1 MPTEV
6 GHLRSAYWLKTSGVW
21 ALHRQISAV
30 FLVANFRASWPK
42 HITYGRG
49 FTYGTTYSYT
59 SNCQGGARHSSVRAG
74 PHRAGAA
81 APGGRGAPSG
91 RTAAIGK
98 RRGGRPMT
106 GLELLVLLGLGGL
119 VPIAGVLLVR
129 RSYRRTWQQELVAY
143 VLRFPR
149 GLDPAAVV
157 AFLGGL
163 AGLVAPRHQ
172 RPFVVRAVVFETS
185 ATPAGIQHHL
195 VVPRSLAHV
204 VLSALRAALPGV
216 SVRPDED
223 YQVARPALAA
233 ELGISDHHR
242 SLVSDRAAAISNAI
256 LASLYPLDA
265 GEQLVVQWSLSPLGP
280 VPVAAATAEQS
291 VAGGVWDLLRG
302 QTSDRT
308 IDPEVVKAARVKQQA
323 PLFAATVRVG
333 VVASPMRARSLLL
346 RVLAAFHTANAPGV
360 HLYRLSRSNNRVARG
375 LSERRLPLASWP
387 CTLNAA
393 ELAGLVAFPF
403 GKVALPGLQL
413 GGARQLAPASDIHAT
428 GRVVAEATFPGA
440 ERPLAL
446 S

>member
-1 MPTEV
+1 
-6 GHLRSAYWLKTSGVW
+6 
-21 ALHRQISAV
+21 
-30 FLVANFRASWPK
+30 
-42 HITYGRG
+42 
-49 FTYGTTYSYT
+49 
-59 SNCQGGARHSSVRAG
+59 
-74 PHRAGAA
+74 
-81 APGGRGAPSG
+81 
-91 RTAAIGK
+91 
-98 RRGGRPMT
+98 MT

-308 IDPEVVKAARVKQQA
+308 IDPEVVKAARTKQLA
-323 PLFAATVRVG
+323 PLFAATIRVS
-333 VVASPMRARSLLL
+333 VVADRLRARSLLL

-387 CTLNAA
+387 CTLR
-393 ELAGLVAFPF
+393 
-403 GKVALPGLQL
+403 
-413 GGARQLAPASDIHAT
+413 ARSDRWPCRWRIVCATCMSSGRPVRASRRCWSGSSPRT
-428 GRVVAEATFPGA
+428 WRPGA
-440 ERPLAL
+440 AWSSSSPRATWWPTCWIA
-446 S
+446 SRSRAWMTSSCSTRWTTNPPA